1 MALKKGRTTSEF
13 VISIGAGLLGAAL
26 AFGIVTMDDV
36 DAIVKSAGAFSG
48 SLIAACGALGY
59 NISRGLAKKGDSK

>member
-13 VISIGAGLLGAAL
+13 VVSVGAAILGAGL
-26 AFGIVTMDDV
+26 AFGIVTMDHV
-36 DAIVKSAGAFSG
+36 DAVVKSAGAISG

-59 NISRGLAKKGDSK
+59 NISRGLAKKGS